1 MINIA
6 TSALDAKT
14 EISILKAIKNLEHK
28 PTCIIITHRPGALAI
43 CDRVLRLED
52 GNLIEES
59 KDFSFEVATDLA

>member
-1 MINIA
+1 MVNV
-6 TSALDAKT
+6 LKFFFLF
-14 EISILKAIKNLEHK
+14 ISFILKAIKNLEHK

-59 KDFSFEVATDLA
+59 KDFAFEVATDLA